1 MMSRMFFLTKYILYA
16 IFATTVY
23 GCISYFSIY
32 KQFAGLSLLYTY
44 VGNMVMIILSLTL
57 DSIIHGVL
65 QSKDFVLTKKN
76 YRFARFM
83 YMDSYVSFRTTVYL
97 FYIIILV
104 VSQVLSFIPTPVNE
118 DIEKFTTTIEYG
130 IILVIAFDALIAS
143 VFKDM
148 DRIVR
153 ISAKFRD
160 YLSDKKD

>member
-1 MMSRMFFLTKYILYA
+1 
-16 IFATTVY
+16 
-23 GCISYFSIY
+23 
-32 KQFAGLSLLYTY
+32 
-44 VGNMVMIILSLTL
+44 MVMIILSLTL